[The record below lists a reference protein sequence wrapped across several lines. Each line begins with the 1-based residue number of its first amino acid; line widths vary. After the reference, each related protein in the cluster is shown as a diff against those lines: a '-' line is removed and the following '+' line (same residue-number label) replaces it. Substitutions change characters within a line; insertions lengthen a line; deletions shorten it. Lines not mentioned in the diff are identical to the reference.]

1 MRAGAFLLTL
11 ALAFTAAAQQQQ
23 TCVATDTPQQ
33 CWNKFVPAVTVVVP
47 PATASD
53 MESEAMSANT
63 GISNLT
69 SPSGSA
75 LKDFLSMFSASI
87 ESATVTESSNTVT
100 LESNLPAP
108 TADAHKLK
116 LQLVFTSPQLDSQV
130 VTALG
135 SNAAQIT
142 ALQDDLSSTDDLTGS
157 LSYNPATTA
166 IGRSVVPHGDFFD
179 ALVSAA
185 FPTQASLDEAR
196 RNAIRAANIT
206 DLSQPFSAIAD
217 PDQRATAISA
227 IQSSASALGSALT
240 ETDAMRSSFALLLSN
255 QPQAYASVL
264 YHYRNEL
271 VGPDEYAAKA
281 TLEMSSRNLRSF
293 YKLYT
298 TCTPQTFRNI
308 AAASRMATAADCLS
322 KLKAYA
328 APLAKKDSGTRLS
341 FSLDY
346 KKTDARSFALAD
358 NAGTISNESSSS
370 TIATLVLGIVPMG
383 SESGSTTGRLDFS
396 ASYENVTGDPLK
408 NNRFVASATYTQKI
422 NDMLS
427 IPVSL
432 VYANKEQYLSNVNE
446 KLNAHFGVLY
456 KLPMN
461 N

>member
-1 MRAGAFLLTL
+1 MRAAVFLLTIAL
-11 ALAFTAAAQQQQ
+11 ALGSAAQQP
-23 TCVATDTPQQ
+23 TCVETDTPND
-33 CWNKFVPAVTVVVP
+33 CWKKFVPAVTVVET
-47 PATASD
+47 PATAAE
-53 MESEAMSANT
+53 MESTVMAANT
-63 GISNLT
+63 GVSNLV

-87 ESATVTESSNTVT
+87 ESATVTETGNTVT

-116 LQLVFTSPQLDSQV
+116 LQLVFATPQLDEQV

-135 SNAAQIT
+135 SNAAAIT
-142 ALQDDLSSTDDLTGS
+142 SLEDDLSSTDDLTGS
-157 LSYNPATTA
+157 LSYNPATTFV
-166 IGRSVVPHGDFFD
+166 GRSIVPHGDFFD

-185 FPTQASLDEAR
+185 FPTQAALDEAR

-217 PDQRATAISA
+217 PDARAAAIQA
-227 IQSSASALGSALT
+227 FQSSASALGSALT
-240 ETDAMRSSFALLLSN
+240 QTDAMRSSFALLLSN
-255 QPQAYASVL
+255 QPQAYASAL

-271 VGPDEYAAKA
+271 IGPDEYAGKA

-298 TCTPQTFRNI
+298 NCTPATFRNI
-308 AAASRMATAADCLS
+308 AASSKVAAAADCLS

-346 KKTDARSFALAD
+346 KKTNARSFALAD
-358 NAGTISNESSSS
+358 NAGTITNEASSS
-370 TIATLVLGIVPMG
+370 TIATLVLGFVPMG
-383 SESGSTTGRLDFS
+383 SDSGSTTGRLDFS
-396 ASYENVTGDPLK
+396 ASYENVSGDPLK
-408 NNRFVASATYTQKI
+408 NSRFVASATYTQKI

-432 VYANKEQYLSNVNE
+432 VFANKEQYLSNVNE
-446 KLNAHFGVLY
+446 KLNAHFGLVY